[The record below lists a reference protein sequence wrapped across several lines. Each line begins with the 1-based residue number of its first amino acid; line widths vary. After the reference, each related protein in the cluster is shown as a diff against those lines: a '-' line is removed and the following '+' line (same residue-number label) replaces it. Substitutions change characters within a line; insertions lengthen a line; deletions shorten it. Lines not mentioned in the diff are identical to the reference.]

1 MSSSLQQH
9 ISILSFIITIVYSHH
24 AVLTPITKRINR
36 TSVITNINDVNLYG
50 DQWLVN
56 TQSEDQWQF
65 IVLIDPSYGFH
76 DKFSSSIIFTVNS
89 NQAEFFPGDELI
101 FGVTASNAEYISF
114 KIPLSVEQPNQIYP
128 LCNPSK
134 TSTQLFATG
143 DISSIPQTD
152 RDCDIAGGSCA
163 NWGRMIPPNGAFA
176 PSSPITFEFENHP
189 ETDTLSV
196 YFHTHSFASGFQQI
210 CHFGNSFLTNHGLK
224 IYISGSNPLH
234 TYTISS
240 EPTLQPSNSPT
251 KYPIVTPTNQPTNSP
266 SNNPSINPTIFDIQ
280 SHVQYP
286 TQEPTLQPSN
296 SPTKYPIV
304 TPTNQPTNSPSNNPS
319 INPTIQP
326 SNSPT
331 KYPIV
336 TPTNQPTNSPSNNP

>member
-240 EPTLQPSNSPT
+240 
-251 KYPIVTPTNQPTNSP
+251 
-266 SNNPSINPTIFDIQ
+266 FDIQ

-296 SPTKYPIV
+296 SPTKY
-304 TPTNQPTNSPSNNPS
+304 
-319 INPTIQP
+319 
-326 SNSPT
+326 
-331 KYPIV
+331 
-336 TPTNQPTNSPSNNP
+336 